1 VNVKLAIFNSL
12 LQKYKKKPQIGYYF
26 SGLIYSLPNHKHC
39 HFSPFIKYFFILGL
53 PYVLKNTSLRMAR
66 LNLLEE
72 TRFEKLPV
80 SVFDNPATAS
90 VNVANRI
97 AALIKEKQAHNQT
110 AVLGLATGATP
121 VAVYAELV
129 RLHREEQLS
138 FYNVITFNL
147 DEYYPMKPG
156 TEQSYVTFMNEH
168 LFNHI
173 DIPKG
178 NINIPDGTLPLEDIP
193 AFCLAYEHEIGKLG
207 GLDIQ
212 ILGIGRTGHIGFN
225 EPGSAPNSG
234 TRLVTLDDLTRRDA
248 ARDFGGK
255 SFVPAKAITMGIGT
269 IFKARQIILMAWN
282 KKKASIIKKAVE
294 GEISSDVPATF
305 LQLSQHV
312 EFILD
317 QDAASMLTRFD
328 TPWLVKD
335 CIWDEKLI
343 RKAVIWLANTLQK
356 PILKLT
362 EEDFNNHG
370 MAQLAIEKGPV
381 YNINIHIFNKL
392 QHTITGWPG
401 GKPHADDSQRP
412 ERAEPAKKRVIIFS
426 PHPDDDVISMGGT
439 FIRLVDQQHDV
450 HVAYQTSG
458 NTAVWD
464 DDALRFVEFSIDFA
478 QKMSLDSQDLKGIY
492 TNMRSFM
499 ESKQPNQVDTAEIQS
514 VKGLIRKGEATA
526 AARYCGLSD
535 DHIHFMALPFY
546 ETGKN
551 QKNPVSQLD
560 IDQTISLL
568 KKIKP
573 EQIFAAGDFED
584 PHGTHIVCFNI
595 ILSAMIQLRKTE
607 SWAQDCWLWMY
618 RGAWLE
624 FDTHEIEMAVPL
636 SPQELMKKKY
646 AIFKHQ
652 SQKDRAVFPGDDA
665 REFWE
670 RAEDRNR
677 ETAKAYDELGLAE
690 YEAMEAFV
698 RWKF

>member
-1 VNVKLAIFNSL
+1 
-12 LQKYKKKPQIGYYF
+12 
-26 SGLIYSLPNHKHC
+26 
-39 HFSPFIKYFFILGL
+39 
-53 PYVLKNTSLRMAR
+53 MAR

-80 SVFDNPATAS
+80 TVFNNPKAAS
-90 VNVANRI
+90 LNVAHRI
-97 AALIKEKQAHNQT
+97 AGIIKDRQSKDLP

-121 VAVYAELV
+121 IAVYAELV
-129 RLHREEQLS
+129 RMHKEEGLS
-138 FYNVITFNL
+138 FANVVTFNL
-147 DEYYPMKPG
+147 DEYYPMQP
-156 TEQSYVTFMNEH
+156 TAAQSYVSFMNEH
-168 LFNHI
+168 LFDHI
-173 DIPKG
+173 DIDKN
-178 NINIPDGTLPLEDIP
+178 NIHIPNGTLKQEEIP
-193 AFCLAYEHEIGKLG
+193 AFCLEYERKIGEFG

-255 SFVPAKAITMGIGT
+255 SFVPTKAITMGIGT
-269 IFKARQIILMAWN
+269 IFKAKEIILMAWN
-282 KKKASIIKKAVE
+282 RKKASIIKKAVE
-294 GEISSDVPATF
+294 GEISSEVPATY
-305 LQLSQHV
+305 LQLSDHV

-317 QDAASMLTRFD
+317 EDAASLLTRFD

-335 CIWDEKLI
+335 CVWTDQLI
-343 RKAVIWLANTLQK
+343 RKAVIWLANTLKK

-362 EEDFNNHG
+362 EDDFNNHG
-370 MAQLAIEKGPV
+370 MAQLAVEKGPV

-401 GKPHADDSQRP
+401 GKPNADDSQRP
-412 ERAEPAKKRVIIFS
+412 ERAEPAKKRVVIFS

-464 DDALRFVEFSIDFA
+464 DDALRFVEFNIDFA
-478 QKMSLDSQDLKGIY
+478 EKMGMLQPQMRKMY
-492 TNMRSFM
+492 TEMRQFM
-499 ESKQPNQVDTAEIQS
+499 ESKNPNQIDTPEIQT
-514 VKGLIRKGEATA
+514 VKGLIRKGEAIA
-526 AARYCGLSD
+526 GARYCGLSD
-535 DHIHFMALPFY
+535 DQIHFMALPFY
-546 ETGKN
+546 ESGKSS
-551 QKNPVSQLD
+551 KNPVTEVDVQL
-560 IDQTISLL
+560 TMELL
-568 KKIKP
+568 RKIKP
-573 EQIFAAGDFED
+573 HQVFAAGDFED

-595 ILSAMIQLRKTE
+595 VLEALKRLQATE
-607 SWAQDCWLWMY
+607 SWVNDCWLWLY

-624 FDTHEIEMAVPL
+624 FETHEIEMAVPL
-636 SPQELMKKKY
+636 SPQEVERKKF

-665 REFWE
+665 REFWK

-677 ETAKAYDELGLAE
+677 ETAKAYDNLGLAD

-698 RWKF
+698 RYKF

>member
-1 VNVKLAIFNSL
+1 
-12 LQKYKKKPQIGYYF
+12 
-26 SGLIYSLPNHKHC
+26 
-39 HFSPFIKYFFILGL
+39 
-53 PYVLKNTSLRMAR
+53 MAR

-80 SVFDNPATAS
+80 TVFENPKAAS
-90 VNVANRI
+90 LHVAGRI
-97 AALIKEKQAHNQT
+97 AAIIRKKQDRNES

-129 RLHREEQLS
+129 RLHKEEGLS
-138 FYNVITFNL
+138 FNNVITFNL
-147 DEYYPMKPG
+147 DEYYPMAPDAA
-156 TEQSYVTFMNEH
+156 QSYVSFMNEN
-168 LFNHI
+168 LFDHI
-173 DIPKG
+173 DINKD
-178 NINIPDGTLPLEDIP
+178 NVHIPDGTLPLEDIP
-193 AFCLAYEHEIGKLG
+193 AFCLAYEKKIGDLG

-255 SFVPAKAITMGIGT
+255 SFVPTKAITMGIGT
-269 IFKARQIILMAWN
+269 IFKAREIVLMAWN
-282 KKKASIIKKAVE
+282 RKKASIIKKAVE
-294 GEISSDVPATF
+294 GEISSEVPATY
-305 LQLSQHV
+305 LQLSDHV

-317 QDAASMLTRFD
+317 VDAASLLTRFD

-335 CIWDEKLI
+335 CTWDDVLT
-343 RKAVIWLANTLQK
+343 RKAVIWLANTLKK

-362 EEDFNNHG
+362 EDDFNNNG
-370 MAQLAIEKGPV
+370 MAQLAVEKGPV

-401 GKPHADDSQRP
+401 GKPNADDSQRP
-412 ERAEPAKKRVIIFS
+412 ERAEPARKKVVIFS

-478 QKMSLDSQDLKGIY
+478 EKMGLPENELQQLY
-492 TNMRSFM
+492 LNMRAFI
-499 ESKQPNQVDTAEIQS
+499 EHKKPNQVDTPEIQT

-526 AARYCGLSD
+526 GARYAGLED

-551 QKNPVSQLD
+551 QKNPVTHADVQIT
-560 IDQTISLL
+560 IDLL
-568 KKIKP
+568 QRIKP

-595 ILSAMIQLRKTE
+595 ILQAMAVLRETE
-607 SWAQDCWLWMY
+607 DWAKDCWLWMY

-624 FDTHEIEMAVPL
+624 FETHEIEMAVPL
-636 SPQELMKKKY
+636 SPQELEKKKY

-652 SQKDRAVFPGDDA
+652 SQKDRAVFPGDDS
-665 REFWE
+665 REFWK

>member
-1 VNVKLAIFNSL
+1 
-12 LQKYKKKPQIGYYF
+12 
-26 SGLIYSLPNHKHC
+26 
-39 HFSPFIKYFFILGL
+39 
-53 PYVLKNTSLRMAR
+53 MAR

-80 SVFDNPATAS
+80 SVFENPKMAS
-90 VNVANRI
+90 VNVAQRI
-97 AALIKEKQAHNQT
+97 ANLIKSKQSTNT
-110 AVLGLATGATP
+110 PAVLGLATGVTP
-121 VAVYAELV
+121 IAVYAELV
-129 RLHREEQLS
+129 RLHKEEGLS
-138 FYNVITFNL
+138 FKNVVTFNL
-147 DEYYPMKPG
+147 DEYYPMQPNAA
-156 TEQSYVTFMNEH
+156 QSYVTFMNEN
-168 LFNHI
+168 LFDHI
-173 DIPKG
+173 DIDR
-178 NINIPDGTLPLEDIP
+178 NNVHIPDGTLALEDIP
-193 AFCLAYEHEIGKLG
+193 AFCLDYEKKIGDLG

-255 SFVPAKAITMGIGT
+255 SFVPTKAITMGIGT
-269 IFKARQIILMAWN
+269 IFKAREIILMAWSR
-282 KKKASIIKKAVE
+282 KKASIIKKAVE
-294 GEISSDVPATF
+294 GEISGDVPATF
-305 LQLSQHV
+305 LQLSENV

-317 QDAASMLTRFD
+317 QPAASDLTRFN

-335 CIWDEKLI
+335 CVWKEELI
-343 RKAVIWLANTLQK
+343 RKAVIWLANSLRK

-362 EEDFNNHG
+362 EDDYNNNG
-370 MAQLAIEKGPV
+370 MAQLATEKGPV

-401 GKPHADDSQRP
+401 GKPNADDSQRP

-439 FIRLVDQQHDV
+439 FIRLVDQKHDV

-464 DDALRFVEFSIDFA
+464 DDALRFVEFNVDFTE
-478 QKMSLDSQDLKGIY
+478 KMGMDNSGLKTLY
-492 TNMRSFM
+492 QNMRTFIDY
-499 ESKQPNQVDTAEIQS
+499 KKPNQVDTPEIQT
-514 VKGLIRKGEATA
+514 VKGLIRKGEAIA
-526 AARYCGLSD
+526 GARYCGLED

-546 ETGKN
+546 ESGKN
-551 QKNPVSQLD
+551 QKNPVTDAD
-560 IDQTISLL
+560 IELTIELL
-568 KKIKP
+568 QKVKP
-573 EQIFAAGDFED
+573 EQVFAAGDFED

-595 ILSAMIQLRKTE
+595 ILSALERLRKTE

-618 RGAWLE
+618 RGAWHE
-624 FDTHEIEMAVPL
+624 FETHEIEMAVPI
-636 SPQELMKKKY
+636 SPQELERKKY

-665 REFWE
+665 REFWQ

-677 ETAKAYDELGLAE
+677 DTAKAYDELGLAE

>member
-1 VNVKLAIFNSL
+1 
-12 LQKYKKKPQIGYYF
+12 
-26 SGLIYSLPNHKHC
+26 
-39 HFSPFIKYFFILGL
+39 
-53 PYVLKNTSLRMAR
+53 MAR

-72 TRFEKLPV
+72 TRFEKLHV
-80 SVFDNPATAS
+80 SVFNDPQEAS
-90 VNVANRI
+90 INVANRI
-97 AALIKEKQAHNQT
+97 ANLIRRKQEENAT

-121 VAVYAELV
+121 IQVYAELV
-129 RLHREEQLS
+129 RLHKEEGLS
-138 FYNVITFNL
+138 FKNVVTFNL
-147 DEYYPMKPG
+147 DEYYPMQPDAD
-156 TEQSYVTFMNEH
+156 QSYVSFMNAN
-168 LFNHI
+168 LFDHI
-173 DIPKG
+173 DIERE
-178 NINIPDGTLPLEDIP
+178 NINIPDGTLDLEDIP
-193 AFCLAYEHEIGKLG
+193 AFCLRYEQKITEYG

-255 SFVPAKAITMGIGT
+255 SFVPTKAITMGIGT
-269 IFKARQIILMAWN
+269 IFHAKEIILMAWN
-282 KKKASIIKKAVE
+282 GKKASIIQKAVE
-294 GEISSDVPATF
+294 GEMSSEVPATY
-305 LQLSQHV
+305 LQLSDNV

-317 QDAASMLTRFD
+317 KEAAALLTRFD

-335 CIWDEKLI
+335 CVWDEKLT
-343 RKAVIWLANTLQK
+343 RKAVIWLANTLNK

-362 EEDFNNHG
+362 EDDFNNHG
-370 MAQLAIEKGPV
+370 MAQLAVEQGPV

-401 GKPHADDSQRP
+401 GKANADDSQRP
-412 ERAEPAKKRVIIFS
+412 ERALPAKKRVVIFS

-439 FIRLVDQQHDV
+439 FIRLVDQDHDV

-478 QKMSLDSQDLKGIY
+478 EKMNLGQDALKTLY
-492 TNMRSFM
+492 NDMRSFI
-499 ESKQPNQVDTAEIQS
+499 EQKRPNQIDTNELRT
-514 VKGLIRKGEATA
+514 VKGLIRKGEAIA
-526 AARYCGLSD
+526 GARYCGLED

-546 ETGKN
+546 ESGKS
-551 QKNPVSQLD
+551 QKNPVTELDVQLTMD
-560 IDQTISLL
+560 LL
-568 KKIKP
+568 QKVKP
-573 EQIFAAGDFED
+573 EQVFAAGDFED

-595 ILSAMIQLRKTE
+595 ILEALTRLRETE
-607 SWAQDCWLWMY
+607 EWAQDCWLWMY
-618 RGAWLE
+618 RGAWHE
-624 FDTHEIEMAVPL
+624 FATHEIEMAVPL
-636 SPQELMKKKY
+636 SPQELEKKRY

-652 SQKDRAVFPGDDA
+652 SQKDRAVFPGDDS
-665 REFWE
+665 REFWK

-677 ETAKAYDELGLAE
+677 ETAKAYDALGLAE

>member
-1 VNVKLAIFNSL
+1 
-12 LQKYKKKPQIGYYF
+12 
-26 SGLIYSLPNHKHC
+26 
-39 HFSPFIKYFFILGL
+39 
-53 PYVLKNTSLRMAR
+53 MAR

-80 SVFDNPATAS
+80 SVFNNPTEAS
-90 VNVANRI
+90 INVAQRI
-97 AALIKEKQAHNQT
+97 ANLIRRKQEENTT

-121 VAVYAELV
+121 IQVYAELV
-129 RLHREEQLS
+129 RLHKEEGLS
-138 FYNVITFNL
+138 FKNVVTFNL
-147 DEYYPMKPG
+147 DEYYPMQPDAD
-156 TEQSYVTFMNEH
+156 QSYVSFMNAH
-168 LFNHI
+168 LFDHI
-173 DIPKG
+173 DIDRK
-178 NINIPDGTLPLEDIP
+178 NINIPDGTLVLEDIP
-193 AFCLAYEHEIGKLG
+193 AFCLQYEQKISELG

-255 SFVPAKAITMGIGT
+255 SFVPTKAITMGIGT
-269 IFKARQIILMAWN
+269 IFQAKEIILMAWN
-282 KKKASIIKKAVE
+282 GKKASIIQKAVE
-294 GEISSDVPATF
+294 GEMSSEVPATY
-305 LQLSQHV
+305 LQLSDNV

-317 QDAASMLTRFD
+317 HEAASLLTRFD

-335 CIWDEKLI
+335 CIWDEKLT
-343 RKAVIWLANTLQK
+343 RKAVIWLANTLKK

-362 EEDFNNHG
+362 EDDFNNHG
-370 MAQLAIEKGPV
+370 MAQLAVEKGPV

-401 GKPHADDSQRP
+401 GKPNADDTQRP
-412 ERAEPAKKRVIIFS
+412 ERALPAKKRVVIFS

-439 FIRLVDQQHDV
+439 FIRLVDQKHDV

-478 QKMSLDSQDLKGIY
+478 EKMNLGQEALKTLY
-492 TNMRSFM
+492 NDMRSFI
-499 ESKQPNQVDTAEIQS
+499 SQKRPNQIDTNELRS
-514 VKGLIRKGEATA
+514 VKGLIRKGEAIA
-526 AARYCGLSD
+526 GARFCGLED

-546 ETGKN
+546 ESGKS
-551 QKNPVSQLD
+551 QKNPVTDLDVQLTMD
-560 IDQTISLL
+560 LL
-568 KKIKP
+568 QKVKP
-573 EQIFAAGDFED
+573 EQVFAAGDFED

-595 ILSAMIQLRKTE
+595 ILEALTRLRETE
-607 SWAQDCWLWMY
+607 DWAKDCWLWMY
-618 RGAWLE
+618 RGAWHE
-624 FDTHEIEMAVPL
+624 FETHEIEMAVPL
-636 SPQELMKKKY
+636 SPQELERKKY

-652 SQKDRAVFPGDDA
+652 SQKDRAVFPGDDS
-665 REFWE
+665 REFWK

>member
-1 VNVKLAIFNSL
+1 
-12 LQKYKKKPQIGYYF
+12 
-26 SGLIYSLPNHKHC
+26 
-39 HFSPFIKYFFILGL
+39 
-53 PYVLKNTSLRMAR
+53 MAR

-80 SVFDNPATAS
+80 SVFETAKDASIS
-90 VNVANRI
+90 VAHRI
-97 AALIKEKQAHNQT
+97 AKIINERKEANKNV
-110 AVLGLATGATP
+110 VLGLATGATP
-121 VAVYAELV
+121 VGVYAELV
-129 RLHREEQLS
+129 RLHREEGLS
-138 FYNVITFNL
+138 FANVITFNL
-147 DEYYPMKPG
+147 DEYYPMQPDSA
-156 TEQSYVTFMNEH
+156 QSYVTFMNEN
-168 LFNHI
+168 LFHHV
-173 DIPKG
+173 DILPE
-178 NINIPDGTLPLEDIP
+178 NIHIPDGTLALEDIP
-193 AFCLAYEHEIGKLG
+193 AFCMDYEQKIEELG
-207 GLDIQ
+207 GIDIQ

-255 SFVPAKAITMGIGT
+255 SNVPTKAITMGIGT
-269 IFKARQIILMAWN
+269 IFKAREIILMAWN
-282 KKKASIIKKAVE
+282 KKKAPIIKKAVE
-294 GEISSDVPATF
+294 GEISGEVPATY
-305 LQLSQHV
+305 LQLSDNV

-317 QDAASMLTRFD
+317 SDAAYLLTRFD

-335 CIWDEKLI
+335 CVWTEPVIK
-343 RKAVIWLANTLQK
+343 KAVIWLANKLKK

-362 EEDFNNHG
+362 EDDFNTHG
-370 MAQLAIEKGPV
+370 MAQLAVEKGPV
-381 YNINIHIFNKL
+381 YNINIDIFNQL

-412 ERAEPAKKRVIIFS
+412 ERAEPAKKRTVIFS

-464 DDALRFVEFSIDFA
+464 DDVLRFMEFNIDFLENAGMGQKALRDMYQQMRGFIDH
-478 QKMSLDSQDLKGIY
+478 
-492 TNMRSFM
+492 
-499 ESKQPNQVDTAEIQS
+499 KQPNQIDTPEIQA
-514 VKGLIRKGEATA
+514 VKGLIRKGEAIA
-526 AARYCGLSD
+526 GARYCGLDD

-546 ETGKN
+546 ESGKSV
-551 QKNPVSQLD
+551 KNPVTEAD
-560 IDQTISLL
+560 VLL
-568 KKIKP
+568 TMELLQKIQP
-573 EQIFAAGDFED
+573 HQVFAAGDFED

-595 ILSAMIQLRKTE
+595 VVEALRRLRETE
-607 SWAQDCWLWMY
+607 SWVNDCWLWMY

-624 FDTHEIEMAVPL
+624 FETHEIEMAVPL
-636 SPQELMKKKY
+636 SPQEVERKKF

-665 REFWE
+665 REFWQ

-677 ETAKAYDELGLAE
+677 ETAKAYDDLGLAD

-698 RWKF
+698 RYPF

>member
-1 VNVKLAIFNSL
+1 
-12 LQKYKKKPQIGYYF
+12 
-26 SGLIYSLPNHKHC
+26 
-39 HFSPFIKYFFILGL
+39 
-53 PYVLKNTSLRMAR
+53 MAR

-80 SVFDNPATAS
+80 SVFDNPKSAS
-90 VNVANRI
+90 LSVAQRI
-97 AALIKEKQAHNQT
+97 GNIIKEKQKLGKS

-129 RLHREEQLS
+129 RMHKEEGLS
-138 FYNVITFNL
+138 FKNVITFNL
-147 DEYYPMKPG
+147 DEYYPMAPNAV
-156 TEQSYVTFMNEH
+156 QSYVSFMNEN
-168 LFNHI
+168 LFDHI
-173 DIPKG
+173 DIEKS
-178 NINIPDGTLPLEDIP
+178 NVNIPDGTLKLEDIP
-193 AFCLAYEHEIGKLG
+193 VFCLAYEKKIGELG

-255 SFVPAKAITMGIGT
+255 SFVPTKAITMGIGT
-269 IFKARQIILMAWN
+269 IFKAREIILMAWN
-282 KKKASIIKKAVE
+282 RKKASIIKKAVE
-294 GEISSDVPATF
+294 GEISGDVPATY
-305 LQLSQHV
+305 LQLSEHV

-317 QDAASMLTRFD
+317 QDAASLLTRFD

-335 CIWDEKLI
+335 CIWNEALT
-343 RKAVIWLANTLQK
+343 RKAVIWLANFLNK
-356 PILKLT
+356 PVLKLT
-362 EEDFNNHG
+362 EDDYNNNG
-370 MAQLAIEKGPV
+370 MAQLALDNGPV

-412 ERAEPAKKRVIIFS
+412 ERAEPAKKRAVIFS

-439 FIRLVDQQHDV
+439 FIRLVDQKHDV

-464 DDALRFVEFSIDFA
+464 DDALRFVEFSMDFSD
-478 QKMSLDSQDLKGIY
+478 KMGMERPDLKALY
-492 TNMRSFM
+492 ANMRTFM
-499 ESKQPNQVDTAEIQS
+499 SNKLPNQVDTPEIQT
-514 VKGLIRKGEATA
+514 VKGLVRKGEAIA
-526 AARYCGLSD
+526 GARFCGLED

-546 ETGKN
+546 ESGKN
-551 QKNPVSQLD
+551 QKNPVTNLD
-560 IDQTISLL
+560 VELTIDLL
-568 KKIKP
+568 QKIKP
-573 EQIFAAGDFED
+573 HQVFAAGDFED

-595 ILSAMIQLRKTE
+595 IIEALRRLAKTE
-607 SWAQDCWLWMY
+607 SWVNDCWVWMY
-618 RGAWLE
+618 RGAWKE
-624 FDTHEIEMAVPL
+624 FETHEIEMAVPL
-636 SPQELMKKKY
+636 SPQEVERKKF

-665 REFWE
+665 REFWQ

-677 ETAKAYDELGLAE
+677 ETAHAYDELGLAE

-698 RWKF
+698 RYKF